1 MHLIFMIQNLKV
13 DDGLT
18 AIKADEMEGEKVCV
32 WVRVCVCDGWVG
44 RNLYVTVQK
53 SWLHPC
59 LVYYFTIQMLRKAVV
74 K

>member
-1 MHLIFMIQNLKV
+1 MHLIFMLQNLKV

-18 AIKADEMEGEKVCV
+18 AIKLMKWKERKYVFEC
-32 WVRVCVCDGWVG
+32 VCVCDGRVG

-59 LVYYFTIQMLRKAVV
+59 LVYYFTIQMLRKAEV